1 MKLKDI
7 VTKNNLFLA
16 PMAGYT
22 DVAFRHLCKKYGA
35 GLTTTEMI
43 SAKGL
48 IYDSEK
54 TKQLLITSP
63 LEDIKAVQLFGHEPE
78 VIAEAINH
86 PVLNDFDIIDINMG
100 CPAPKIIKN
109 GEGSYLMT
117 QIGLAKRIVET
128 AVKSTNKPVTVKMRL
143 GFDKNVAVEFAKE
156 MESAGASAITV
167 HGRLTSQGYSGK
179 ADYQAI
185 AEVKK
190 AVKIP
195 VVANGDVCNKADYQK
210 ILDITK
216 ADAVMIGRGAV
227 GNPKIFCE
235 LLGIDMNYN
244 RLQTIKEQYQILMQ
258 HYDEHFVVTNMRKH
272 LLQYF
277 KGENIPNQLKL
288 KLMQCEKVEEVFK
301 ILDENFM

>member
-1 MKLKDI
+1 MKI
-7 VTKNNLFLA
+7 GNLNFENIAFLA
-16 PMAGYT
+16 PMAGIA
-22 DVAFRHLCKKYGA
+22 DRAFRELCVQFGA
-35 GLTTTEMI
+35 AYTVTEMVSSKGLTMGDRK
-43 SAKGL
+43 SA
-48 IYDSEK
+48 E
-54 TKQLLITSP
+54 LLTIGNERP
-63 LEDIKAVQLFGHEPE
+63 CGAQIFGDEAQIMAQAAIKCLEFKPDV
-78 VIAEAINH
+78 
-86 PVLNDFDIIDINMG
+86 IDINMG

-128 AVKSTNKPVTVKMRL
+128 AVSSTNKPVTVKMRL

-195 VVANGDVCNKADYQK
+195 VVANGDVCNKADYQR

-288 KLMQCEKVEEVFK
+288 KLMQCEKVEYVFK
-301 ILDENFM
+301 ILDENFL

>member
-1 MKLKDI
+1 
-7 VTKNNLFLA
+7 
-16 PMAGYT
+16 MAGYT

-54 TKQLLITSP
+54 TKQLLIASP

-128 AVKSTNKPVTVKMRL
+128 AVRSTNKPVTVKMRL

-195 VVANGDVCNKADYQK
+195 VVANGDVCNKADYQR

-288 KLMQCEKVEEVFK
+288 KLMQCEKVEYVFK
-301 ILDENFM
+301 ILDENFL